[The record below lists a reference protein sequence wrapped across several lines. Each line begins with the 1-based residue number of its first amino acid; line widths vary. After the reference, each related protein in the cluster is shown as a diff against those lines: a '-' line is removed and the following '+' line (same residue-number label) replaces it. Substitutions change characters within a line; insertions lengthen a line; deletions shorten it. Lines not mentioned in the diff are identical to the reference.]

1 MKLPMQHIMSKS
13 IPAAIKVFAS
23 EIVYPVALVGC
34 RTSDMSLDCCEY
46 DLAVL
51 SGSQEH
57 NQANQ
62 VVRVDNC
69 PIELIHL
76 TGPISDHIIDLEG
89 MIILKDNS
97 KLMLSSAAK
106 DIITEKYKKIL
117 TASGKKLLISSLFCQ
132 QKMRSTNHPMIAAM
146 WLKIAAYE
154 FIDGVLALS
163 GNRPMP
169 VHILE
174 QVRQIDSRMAEGV
187 DIALECIGAERATR
201 PAISRSM
208 AAIKELKSM
217 DYDREL
223 FISKIRHLLER
234 HMLVDCYYYAGRV
247 ASKNLVSRK
256 EIFYSQ
262 YSKLVQLALDLVN
275 DLQSLEKM
283 QKLLFRAVN
292 KNLGR

>member
-1 MKLPMQHIMSKS
+1 MPES
-13 IPAAIKVFAS
+13 IPTAIKAFAG
-23 EIVYPVALVGC
+23 EIVYPVALIGC
-34 RTSDMSLDCCEY
+34 STSEMSLDCCEY
-46 DLAVL
+46 DLAVFA
-51 SGSQEH
+51 GSQEH

-62 VVRVDNC
+62 VVQVDNH
-69 PIELIHL
+69 PVELMHL
-76 TGPISDHIIDLEG
+76 TGPIKDHIIDLAG
-89 MIILKDNS
+89 MVILKDNS

-106 DIITEKYKKIL
+106 DIIAEKSKKVL
-117 TASGKKLLISSLFCQ
+117 ATSGKKLLISSLFCQ
-132 QKMRSTNHPMIAAM
+132 QKMRGTNHPTIAAM

-154 FIDGVLALS
+154 FIDGMLALS

-174 QVRQIDSRMAEGV
+174 QVRQIDSKMAEGV
-187 DIALECIGAERATR
+187 DVALECIGAERATR

-208 AAIKELKSM
+208 AAIKELKSK

-223 FISKIRHLLER
+223 FISKVSHLLER
-234 HMLVDCYYYAGRV
+234 RMLVDCYYYAGRV
-247 ASKNLVSRK
+247 AAKNLANKK

-283 QKLLFRAVN
+283 QKRLFRVVN
-292 KNLGR
+292 RGLGR

>member
-1 MKLPMQHIMSKS
+1 LPEL
-13 IPAAIKVFAS
+13 IPTAIKVFAS
-23 EIVYPVALVGC
+23 EIVYPVALIGC
-34 RTSDMSLDCCEY
+34 RTSKMSLDCCEY
-46 DLAVL
+46 DLAVFA
-51 SGSQEH
+51 GSQEH
-57 NQANQ
+57 SQANQ
-62 VVRVDNC
+62 VVQVDNH
-69 PIELIHL
+69 PIELIHV
-76 TGPISDHIIDLEG
+76 TGPIKDHIIDLAD
-89 MIILKDNS
+89 MVILKDNS

-106 DIITEKYKKIL
+106 DIISEKYKKML
-117 TASGKKLLISSLFCQ
+117 AASGKKLLISSLFCQ
-132 QKMRSTNHPMIAAM
+132 QKMKRANHPMIAAM

-154 FIDGVLALS
+154 FIDGMLALS

-187 DIALECIGAERATR
+187 DVALECIGAERATR

-208 AAIKELKSM
+208 EAIKELKSK

-223 FISKIRHLLER
+223 FVSKIRHLLER
-234 HMLVDCYYYAGRV
+234 RMLVDCYYYAGRV

-283 QKLLFRAVN
+283 QKRLFRAVN
-292 KNLGR
+292 KGLEC

>member
-1 MKLPMQHIMSKS
+1 MPES
-13 IPAAIKVFAS
+13 IPTAIKVFAS
-23 EIVYPVALVGC
+23 EIVYPVALIGC
-34 RTSDMSLDCCEY
+34 RTSEMSLDCCEY
-46 DLAVL
+46 DLAVFA
-51 SGSQEH
+51 GSQEQ

-62 VVRVDNC
+62 VVQVDNR
-69 PIELIHL
+69 PVELMHL
-76 TGPISDHIIDLEG
+76 TGSIKDHIIDLAD
-89 MIILKDNS
+89 MVILKDNS

-106 DIITEKYKKIL
+106 DIIAEKYKKIL
-117 TASGKKLLISSLFCQ
+117 AASGKKLLISSLFCQ

-154 FIDGVLALS
+154 FIDGMLVLS

-169 VHILE
+169 MHILE

-187 DIALECIGAERATR
+187 DVALECIGAERATR

-208 AAIKELKSM
+208 EAIKELKSK

-223 FISKIRHLLER
+223 FMSKVSHLLER
-234 HMLVDCYYYAGRV
+234 RMLVDCYYYAGRV
-247 ASKNLVSRK
+247 AAKNLVIRK

-275 DLQSLEKM
+275 DLHSLEKM
-283 QKLLFRAVN
+283 QKRLFRAVN
-292 KNLGR
+292 RGLGR